1 MIRLASLYCFLTIFA
16 VGFLAAQSQDQYL
29 SYQGISPE
37 NKNAIFYEGFE
48 DNRHKWDLGQE
59 DSSWIE
65 NIINGNLL
73 FEAIDELAKEDYISF
88 EIDQKKDFEIEAS
101 IKFIKGN
108 EAAANGLQWGKSEN
122 SQFDFMF
129 NGNGQITIDRFSGEF
144 YDYLP
149 FTPVVNYNPDGYNK
163 LTIRKYKDEYCFFFN
178 EVLVHQMPFK
188 PFFGDNIGFQVGG
201 KSTIQVD
208 YLRISEII
216 QVHKEPELA
225 SGLEASVYHALL
237 IGIDHYEDPGMNDLD
252 QPVKDAK
259 SMYNLLKTE
268 YTFDTSNIRLLI
280 DPTYEEIIASLDQL
294 IWSLDENDNLL
305 IFYAGHGYWE
315 EKTGI
320 GYWLPTDARQT
331 NTANWFRNSTLKD
344 YIAGIKT
351 KHTLLISDACFGG
364 AIFKTRKAFSDL
376 PMAIEKLYLLNSRK
390 AMTSGT
396 LEEVPDKSIF
406 IEYLIKRLSENQ
418 EKYISSE
425 QLFSNIRT
433 AVLNNSPNIPQYGEI
448 KETGDE
454 GGDFIFI
461 RRIH

>member
-1 MIRLASLYCFLTIFA
+1 MRLASLFCLITVLTIEFLT
-16 VGFLAAQSQDQYL
+16 AQSQNQYL

-88 EIDQKKDFEIEAS
+88 EIDQQKDFEIETS

-108 EAAANGLQWGKSEN
+108 NAAAHGLQWGKSEN

-163 LTIRKYKDEYCFFFN
+163 LTIRKYKGEYSFFFN
-178 EVLVHQMPFK
+178 EELVHQMPFK
-188 PFFGDNIGFQVGG
+188 TFFGNNIGFQVGG
-201 KSTIQVD
+201 KSSVQVD

-216 QVHKEPELA
+216 QVDMEQMLA
-225 SGLEASVYHALL
+225 SELETSVYHALL
-237 IGIDHYEDPGMNDLD
+237 IGISHYEDPAINDLD

-259 SMYNLLKTE
+259 RMYDLLKTE
-268 YTFDTSNIRLLI
+268 YTFDSSNIKLLI
-280 DPTYEEIIASLDQL
+280 DPTYEKIIESLDQL
-294 IWSLDENDNLL
+294 IWSLDEKDNLL

-320 GYWLPTDARQT
+320 GYWFPTDARQT

-364 AIFKTRKAFSDL
+364 AIFKTRRAFSDL
-376 PMAIEKLYLLNSRK
+376 PMAIEKLYNLNSRK

-396 LEEVPDKSIF
+396 LDEVPDKSIF

-418 EKYISSE
+418 ENYITSE
-425 QLFSNIRT
+425 QLFSNLRT
-433 AVLNNSPNIPQYGEI
+433 AVLNNTPNVPQYGEI